1 MKINQKH
8 LQNML
13 KKPYRRDKISDV
25 IVYSVR
31 RKLINCYCY
40 RCAFSN
46 NYGECCFN
54 VKIDIE
60 IDFCSTQAG
69 QKYKYQPY
77 DVKKL

>member
-1 MKINQKH
+1 
-8 LQNML
+8 ML
-13 KKPYRRDKISDV
+13 KKPYKRDKISDV

-40 RCAFSN
+40 RCAFSGS
-46 NYGECCFN
+46 YGECCFDVWYN
-54 VKIDIE
+54 VDVDIE
-60 IDFCSTQAG
+60 INFCSTQAG